1 MAVSGNSLLGLNN
14 EIGNG
19 TNAIGLNWLNGNQ
32 KGFGGA
38 YNIAAIQGLAWY
50 AKNNAYNCTLNAG
63 GQCEPAFVSGVY
75 NCGAVQGNPSGFDG
89 YINVNSACGNYANCT
104 ANGACNC
111 ACNCDNRA
119 WLQSNCNCG
128 ANCNCAY
135 NCNYTNCNCACNC
148 TVCSDCRC

>member
-1 MAVSGNSLLGLNN
+1 MPVSGNSLYGLNAT
-14 EIGNG
+14 IGNG
-19 TNAIGLNWLNGNQ
+19 VNPIGLNWLNGNQ

-38 YNIAAIQGLAWY
+38 YNIAAMQGLEWY
-50 AKNNAYNCTLNAG
+50 AKNNSYNCTLNNCS
-63 GQCEPAFVSGVY
+63 QCEPAFVSGNY
-75 NCGAVQGNPSGFDG
+75 NCAAVQGNPSAFDG
-89 YINVNSACGNYANCT
+89 GASAAANCGLTNCT

-135 NCNYTNCNCACNC
+135 NCNYNNCNCNC
-148 TVCSDCRC
+148 DCAPTNCRC